1 MEMQAGLLNSLGYM
15 IINISIYMYM
25 YVCMYL
31 YIYVYMYVFFPI
43 LTWSP
48 IAQLVERA
56 AVNRKVDGSSP
67 SGRVVQE
74 KVMLECHIVMF
85 CDLASYR

>member
-1 MEMQAGLLNSLGYM
+1 
-15 IINISIYMYM
+15 
-25 YVCMYL
+25 MYL

-74 KVMLECHIVMF
+74 KLCWSVTSLCFAIWPHTDRFSSDSLRARRMIMQRHYENVNIQ
-85 CDLASYR
+85 